1 MVFRVTTQRTVLVFL
16 IRTVQ
21 SVEIVIPSAVMRCQA
36 REEVV
41 AEVGEVVRG
50 TVTLAVG
57 ILELITQLQ
66 EGGTP
71 ERFAVRGLHG
81 VAILLC
87 GRDVKSVGLVRRVVA
102 EAVLLLIEAHVVG
115 GECLAVRIGIAEVAA
130 QSDVASARPQLPV
143 ELEHGSHLL
152 RLAMA
157 DLSRS

>member
-21 SVEIVIPSAVMRCQA
+21 SVEIVIPSAVMRCQT

-66 EGGTP
+66 EGARQSGS
-71 ERFAVRGLHG
+71 LY
-81 VAILLC
+81 
-87 GRDVKSVGLVRRVVA
+87 VVCTA
-102 EAVLLLIEAHVVG
+102 
-115 GECLAVRIGIAEVAA
+115 
-130 QSDVASARPQLPV
+130 
-143 ELEHGSHLL
+143 
-152 RLAMA
+152 
-157 DLSRS
+157 